1 MYLIVRK
8 VNLICYKKLKY
19 FIEKLEIREVVF
31 QFFLFSVLDELE
43 FFSLLS
49 FDESDSGK
57 QDLSEVKK
65 LSQLISREFMVFIK
79 EVVDEN
85 VFMIG

>member
-57 QDLSEVKK
+57 QDLSEVEK

>member
-19 FIEKLEIREVVF
+19 FIDKLEIREVVF

-57 QDLSEVKK
+57 QDLSEVE
-65 LSQLISREFMVFIK
+65 S
-79 EVVDEN
+79 
-85 VFMIG
+85 

>member
-57 QDLSEVKK
+57 QDLSEVEKVE
-65 LSQLISREFMVFIK
+65 LVNQQRIYGFY
-79 EVVDEN
+79 
-85 VFMIG
+85 

>member
-57 QDLSEVKK
+57 QDLREVEK
-65 LSQLISREFMVFIK
+65 LNQLISREFMVFIK

>member
-1 MYLIVRK
+1 MYLIVIK

-57 QDLSEVKK
+57 QDLSEVEK

>member
-1 MYLIVRK
+1 MYLIVIK
-8 VNLICYKKLKY
+8 INLICYKKLKY

-57 QDLSEVKK
+57 QDLSEVEK
-65 LSQLISREFMVFIK
+65 LNQLISREFMVFIK

>member
-49 FDESDSGK
+49 FDESDNGK
-57 QDLSEVKK
+57 QDLSEVEK

>member
-57 QDLSEVKK
+57 QDLSEVEK

-85 VFMIG
+85 VFMI